1 MIPLATKVLFVCVE
15 NAGRSLMAEAF
26 AKRLGMNAASAGTQ
40 PSSHANPLVVNAMSE
55 AGIDISSHTPAMLT
69 LQMINDADI
78 VVTMGCSV
86 DRACPKPMLAEM
98 NKKLIDW
105 ELEDPK
111 GKSMA
116 EIRKIRDDIQKR
128 VNELAEYAG
137 RRYS

>member
-1 MIPLATKVLFVCVE
+1 
-15 NAGRSLMAEAF
+15 MAEAF
-26 AKRLGMNAASAGTQ
+26 AKRLGLNASSAGTQ

-55 AGIDISSHTPAMLT
+55 AGIDISSHVPAMLT

-86 DRACPKPMLAEM
+86 DQACPKPMLAEM

-111 GKSMA
+111 GKSMS
-116 EIRKIRDDIQKR
+116 EIRKIRDDIRKR
-128 VNELAEYAG
+128 VSELAENAG

>member
-1 MIPLATKVLFVCVE
+1 
-15 NAGRSLMAEAF
+15 
-26 AKRLGMNAASAGTQ
+26 
-40 PSSHANPLVVNAMSE
+40 MSE
-55 AGIDISSHTPAMLT
+55 AGIDISSHVPAMLT

-111 GKSMA
+111 GKSID
-116 EIRKIRDDIQKR
+116 EIRRIRDDIRKR
-128 VNELAEYAG
+128 VNELAGNAG